1 MRRTGDLLRT
11 AAVLSFWALLL
22 ASGVLSSQLRLER
35 SRNTIDFCGE
45 DSLSKICDFHAVLKD

>member
-1 MRRTGDLLRT
+1 MRRTGDLLRK

-22 ASGVLSSQLRLER
+22 ASGVLYSQLRLER

>member
-1 MRRTGDLLRT
+1 MRRIGDLLRT

>member
-11 AAVLSFWALLL
+11 AAALSFWALLL